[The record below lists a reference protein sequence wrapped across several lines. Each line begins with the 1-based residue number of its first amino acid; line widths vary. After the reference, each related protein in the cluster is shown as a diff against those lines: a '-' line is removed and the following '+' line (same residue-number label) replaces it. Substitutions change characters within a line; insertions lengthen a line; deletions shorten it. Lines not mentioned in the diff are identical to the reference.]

1 MFLRHTRADKRQDS
15 SNFRL
20 RKPKKSHVQSSNISS
35 YNDNIINTNFHSN
48 ISTSVSLAAQKP
60 TDENSN
66 NNFSV
71 DDFLNDDFSINNNIF
86 HDNFDKFSNEQEID
100 INEQEYNIDTSS
112 EFSESDEQEYDG
124 RKKKYYYS
132 GNTGP
137 YFPNFTTFLLFLWIT
152 KHQIST

>member
-1 MFLRHTRADKRQDS
+1 
-15 SNFRL
+15 
-20 RKPKKSHVQSSNISS
+20 
-35 YNDNIINTNFHSN
+35 
-48 ISTSVSLAAQKP
+48 LAAQKP

-71 DDFLNDDFSINNNIF
+71 DDFLNDDFSINDNIF
-86 HDNFDKFSNEQEID
+86 HDNFDKFSNEQDID

-112 EFSESDEQEYDG
+112 ESSESDEQEYDG